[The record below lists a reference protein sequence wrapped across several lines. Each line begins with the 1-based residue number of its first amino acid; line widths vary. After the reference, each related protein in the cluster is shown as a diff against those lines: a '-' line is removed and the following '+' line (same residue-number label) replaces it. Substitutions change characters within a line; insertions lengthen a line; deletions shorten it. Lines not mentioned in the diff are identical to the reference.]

1 MDDFQIQRLLA
12 EISTLKEEL
21 RLANAL
27 ALIKVQENYS
37 MTSNDAKL
45 EIDRALKNIKEN
57 YGP

>member
-12 EISTLKEEL
+12 EISTVKEEL

-27 ALIKVQENYS
+27 ALIRVQENYS

-45 EIDRALKNIKEN
+45 EIDRALKNIKDN

>member
-1 MDDFQIQRLLA
+1 MDNYQIQRLLA
-12 EISTLKEEL
+12 EISTVKEEL

-37 MTSNDAKL
+37 MTLNDARL
-45 EIDRALKNIKEN
+45 EIDRALKTIRDN

>member
-1 MDDFQIQRLLA
+1 MDSFEIQRLLA
-12 EISTLKEEL
+12 EISTIKEEL

-45 EIDRALKNIKEN
+45 EIDRALKNIKNN

>member
-1 MDDFQIQRLLA
+1 MDSFEIQKLLA
-12 EISTLKEEL
+12 ALSEVKREL

-27 ALIKVQENYS
+27 DLIKVQENYS

-45 EIDRALKNIKEN
+45 EIDRALKNIKDN